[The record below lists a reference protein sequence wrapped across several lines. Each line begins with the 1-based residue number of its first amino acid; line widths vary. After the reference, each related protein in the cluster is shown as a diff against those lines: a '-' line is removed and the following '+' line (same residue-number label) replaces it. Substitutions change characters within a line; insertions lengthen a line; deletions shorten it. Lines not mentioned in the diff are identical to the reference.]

1 MKKSKCILTTL
12 TATVFAMSV
21 GALVACGD
29 SSDGETKVGVYEIT
43 FDANGGAYAN
53 GNTVKLHTADGRIL
67 AEPTAPEYTGFVFTG
82 YNVKRDGS
90 GETVTFGANG
100 YKFSGATTVYA
111 QWEAQRQDG
120 VYNITFDAN
129 GGTQQRFKNDGRQT
143 CEPYFRNLSVIRRSH
158 FRRLVYS

>member
-90 GETVTFGANG
+90 GRNRYFRRERLQVQRRDDGIRAVG
-100 YKFSGATTVYA
+100 GATS
-111 QWEAQRQDG
+111 R
-120 VYNITFDAN
+120 
-129 GGTQQRFKNDGRQT
+129 
-143 CEPYFRNLSVIRRSH
+143 
-158 FRRLVYS
+158 RRL

>member
-53 GNTVKLHTADGRIL
+53 GNTAKLHTADGRIL

-90 GETVTFGANG
+90 GEQLLSARTDTSSAARRR
-100 YKFSGATTVYA
+100 YMRSGRRNVKTAFIISRSTRTA
-111 QWEAQRQDG
+111 
-120 VYNITFDAN
+120 
-129 GGTQQRFKNDGRQT
+129 GR
-143 CEPYFRNLSVIRRSH
+143 
-158 FRRLVYS
+158 